1 MFPIKILLIAVAPL
15 AFTGC
20 LGDLLSSRDY
30 DDRYLGYDNQ
40 SAYQQPA
47 YGQPVQP
54 YPTAQPHAQGAYDF
68 QNQYASTQFPT
79 TGHWEWGT
87 SPDGRRTRIWIPDN
101 SYKLPAEAYGGH
113 QHPWSTPR
121 YNQPYSNAR
130 GRYDTIRYPDGRL
143 EHEWRDNEPSSPAQG
158 YWQMVNTA
166 RGMQRTWIPSVV
178 NTASDR

>member
-1 MFPIKILLIAVAPL
+1 MYPFKLLFLAAAPL
-15 AFTGC
+15 ALTGC
-20 LGDLLSSRDY
+20 LGDILGSRDY
-30 DDRYLGYDNQ
+30 DDRYIGYQ
-40 SAYQQPA
+40 PGYQQPA
-47 YGQPVQP
+47 YAQPGQP
-54 YPTAQPHAQGAYDF
+54 YSQGGHDLQNN

-101 SYKLPAEAYGGH
+101 SYKLPAESYGNH
-113 QHPWSTPR
+113 LHPWTPPR

-130 GRYDTIRYPDGRL
+130 GRYDTIRYLDGRL

-158 YWQMVNTA
+158 YWQIVNSA
-166 RGMQRTWIPSVV
+166 HGLQRTWIPSVV